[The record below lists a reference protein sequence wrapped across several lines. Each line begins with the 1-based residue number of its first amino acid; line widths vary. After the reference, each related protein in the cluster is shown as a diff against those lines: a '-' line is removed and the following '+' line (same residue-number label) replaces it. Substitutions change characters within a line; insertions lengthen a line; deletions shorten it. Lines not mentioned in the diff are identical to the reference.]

1 MKKIIIQLLR
11 FIGFIPQPKKT
22 TVTHE
27 DEVIFKIQDDV
38 FFQVY
43 WKSLPIG
50 KGPAVILKAFGQ
62 EILKF
67 DCFGKEKGHY
77 HIAPNYDFRIYFVE
91 ETIEEQI
98 QRTILELKI
107 NGLRYLKIQKDP
119 KIKAINPNLN
129 DFNAILKQ
137 VESTLLQH
145 HEKLQI
151 VKKAEVK

>member
-1 MKKIIIQLLR
+1 MKKILGKILR
-11 FIGFIPQPKKT
+11 KLGWIKPKPQPQ
-22 TVTHE
+22 VTHE

-43 WKSLPIG
+43 WKSFQVG
-50 KGPAVILKAFGQ
+50 TGPAVILKAFGQ
-62 EILKF
+62 EVLKF

-91 ETIEEQI
+91 DTVDQQI
-98 QRTILELKI
+98 QRTILELRV

-119 KIKAINPNLN
+119 RIKTINPNLD
-129 DFNAILKQ
+129 DFNNTLKQ

-145 HEKLQI
+145 HEKLLLLKSVVQ
-151 VKKAEVK
+151 